1 LKKLSKKD
9 LEDVRHRKILS
20 KKQIEHDTRLFEQMG
35 GLGDEISTK
44 IVYKKSGGGL
54 ELRSFR
60 NRLRMELSRH
70 TKETQWI
77 LNGVSKGMFL
87 KKVKFE

>member
-1 LKKLSKKD
+1 MIDSKT
-9 LEDVRHRKILS
+9 HY
-20 KKQIEHDTRLFEQMG
+20 DTEIVSQMG
-35 GLGDEISTK
+35 GLSKPIPTK
-44 IVYKKSGGGL
+44 IKVGKSKGGL
-54 ELRSFR
+54 SERNFK